1 MNKVVCCILTVLLA
15 FLVSASFRYA
25 YAEPTLE
32 LSRQEKIKRSFEKY
46 LENFLLKSLIPESNV
61 APSVISH
68 RESHDSVYE
77 ELHKRHPQLIPLFT
91 LNKTHDLYS
100 LYKLS
105 NPPKVFLGYPEY
117 LQPRYDG
124 EEKQEGRKKA
134 FEYSKLLNEKLKDFE
149 WPENFSVVLSPK
161 EANIFIFPV
170 EKKTFIYVS
179 VPSRLSIHSKSR
191 GNYEN
196 LFLNINDTFYN
207 ATSFKLNDEGLSG
220 EFFTTEERKILV
232 SFCPIDMQKSDPEI
246 KESVDL
252 CLIKSQGLPGFSRIM
267 PFQKAYYR
275 EWGAILNKF
284 SACIFDEGT
293 SSFTDIDFSSAFK
306 KCLKEKDYIN
316 AGKLFE

>member
-1 MNKVVCCILTVLLA
+1 M
-15 FLVSASFRYA
+15 
-25 YAEPTLE
+25 
-32 LSRQEKIKRSFEKY
+32 
-46 LENFLLKSLIPESNV
+46 
-61 APSVISH
+61 
-68 RESHDSVYE
+68 
-77 ELHKRHPQLIPLFT
+77 
-91 LNKTHDLYS
+91 
-100 LYKLS
+100 
-105 NPPKVFLGYPEY
+105 FLGYPEY

-220 EFFTTEERKILV
+220 EFFTTEERKYL
-232 SFCPIDMQKSDPEI
+232 S
-246 KESVDL
+246 L
-252 CLIKSQGLPGFSRIM
+252 
-267 PFQKAYYR
+267 
-275 EWGAILNKF
+275 
-284 SACIFDEGT
+284 SAQ
-293 SSFTDIDFSSAFK
+293 
-306 KCLKEKDYIN
+306 
-316 AGKLFE
+316 